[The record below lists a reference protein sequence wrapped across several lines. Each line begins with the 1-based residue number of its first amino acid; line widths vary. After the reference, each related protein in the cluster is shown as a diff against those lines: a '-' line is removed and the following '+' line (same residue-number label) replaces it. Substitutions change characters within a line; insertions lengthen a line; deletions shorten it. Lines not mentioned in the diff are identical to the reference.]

1 MFFLY
6 IIGLVPDN
14 VTKTWVER
22 TKFMTRRKLDLLYCF
37 ISILSATFFNEI
49 VVFLGR

>member
-14 VTKTWVER
+14 LIKTWVER
-22 TKFMTRRKLDLLYCF
+22 TKFMTRRKLEMTIILLYKYFECYIFQRNCCF
-37 ISILSATFFNEI
+37 SW
-49 VVFLGR
+49 